1 MSINIEELKLILLYK
16 SSGEIEAA
24 LRDFDIASFDSNG
37 SNILHYYVNNHE
49 IIPLPVENTVRLF
62 LDFGININA
71 KQSRVSKRTALHL
84 AVLMKSKAIFD
95 LLLANGAD
103 VNAKD
108 RNGNMPLSDAVFC
121 YRGDDGYFI
130 ESLIANGAD
139 VDIMNNYDVSPK
151 LLAETIANYDT
162 RKFFS

>member
-1 MSINIEELKLILLYK
+1 
-16 SSGEIEAA
+16 
-24 LRDFDIASFDSNG
+24 
-37 SNILHYYVNNHE
+37 
-49 IIPLPVENTVRLF
+49 
-62 LDFGININA
+62 
-71 KQSRVSKRTALHL
+71 VSKRTALHL